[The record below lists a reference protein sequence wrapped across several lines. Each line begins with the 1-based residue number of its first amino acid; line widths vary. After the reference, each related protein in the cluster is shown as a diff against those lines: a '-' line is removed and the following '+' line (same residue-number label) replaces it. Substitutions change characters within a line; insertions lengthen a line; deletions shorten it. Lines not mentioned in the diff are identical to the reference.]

1 MALSVASTL
10 CQAAATEYEGQMLA
24 LPASVLPRNEAG
36 WPVLD
41 MVVLGLGP
49 DGHICSLFPN
59 RPQTAAAQVRP
70 RKLLSRRLLGKRSSC
85 PSTVC

>member
-1 MALSVASTL
+1 
-10 CQAAATEYEGQMLA
+10 MLA

-41 MVVLGLGP
+41 MVILGLGP

-59 RPQTAAAQVRP
+59 RPQTAAVQVP
-70 RKLLSRRLLGKRSSC
+70 PCELSSRRLCNSAKLSFSVPVCASSYGAL
-85 PSTVC
+85 

>member
-1 MALSVASTL
+1 M
-10 CQAAATEYEGQMLA
+10 EYEGQMLA
-24 LPASVLPRNEAG
+24 LPPNVLPRNEAG

-59 RPQTAAAQVRP
+59 RPQTAAVQVRCSHVP
-70 RKLLSRRLLGKRSSC
+70 NLGAHADVHVVRRQLISSFHYTFQYH
-85 PSTVC
+85 SV